1 METTIKTKDGVEV
14 SETKVDIVAMI
25 LSACTEKQMEMLGV
39 RKDFQ
44 TLAEKFINALDE
56 GELEMFITHNTVIK
70 LMMALKS

>member
-25 LSACTEKQMEMLGV
+25 LSACTEKQMEMLEV

-44 TLAEKFINALDE
+44 TIAEKFISAITDK
-56 GELEMFITHNTVIK
+56 ELEMFITHNTVIK
-70 LMMALKS
+70 LMAALKS